1 MLQTAIVDVA
11 SFARLSLVCKSLAYL
26 VATEDNIWKRICLG
40 SEYGFGAIR
49 YAWGCSISGNA
60 LEPDLDAFSLASLS
74 LSSEHKRASS
84 SSPFPLSSTYPT
96 YAIMFRQRPRIRFN
110 GCYISTVNYIRPG
123 ASTASQVSWNTPV
136 HVVTYYRYLRFFR
149 DGSCCSLLTTAEPA
163 DVVHYLTKEN
173 IHLHEHGQGLLPNAV
188 MRHALRG
195 RWRLS
200 GNQQDMNDD
209 SEKEEEEEGNLLIE
223 TEGVDPDKY
232 IFKMELA
239 LKSAGRAGG
248 TRNNKLN
255 WKGFWSYNKL
265 TDDWAEFGLRNDKAF
280 FWSRVRSYGMGC

>member
-1 MLQTAIVDVA
+1 
-11 SFARLSLVCKSLAYL
+11 
-26 VATEDNIWKRICLG
+26 
-40 SEYGFGAIR
+40 
-49 YAWGCSISGNA
+49 
-60 LEPDLDAFSLASLS
+60 
-74 LSSEHKRASS
+74 
-84 SSPFPLSSTYPT
+84 
-96 YAIMFRQRPRIRFN
+96 
-110 GCYISTVNYIRPG
+110 
-123 ASTASQVSWNTPV
+123 
-136 HVVTYYRYLRFFR
+136 
-149 DGSCCSLLTTAEPA
+149 
-163 DVVHYLTKEN
+163 
-173 IHLHEHGQGLLPNAV
+173 
-188 MRHALRG
+188 
-195 RWRLS
+195 
-200 GNQQDMNDD
+200 MNDD